1 MSVQCNQYFCYGYML
16 DFNKARDALIKL
28 YGEEGYEQN
37 VADVYYDSAFEK
49 EITEVYG
56 CSMIM
61 DGMNGKY
68 IFFGHI
74 YAKSE
79 NHQPLETTHIPELTE
94 RVKIITEHELNRI
107 FGTDFGVKPEFIF
120 LTHYR

>member
-16 DFNKARDALIKL
+16 DYTAARDKLIEL
-28 YGEEGYEQN
+28 HGEDGYEELS
-37 VADVYYDSAFEK
+37 DEYYDGAFKK
-49 EITEVYG
+49 EITKVHE
-56 CSMIM
+56 CSMII
-61 DGMNGKY
+61 DGMDGKY

-79 NHQPLETTHIPELTE
+79 NHRPMETTRIPELTE
-94 RVKIITEHELNRI
+94 RVKIITEHELKRV
-107 FGTDFGVKPEFIF
+107 FGTDFDIEPGFIL